1 VQVVI
6 VEVVMVVQME
16 RIVRM
21 VGLDD
26 GRRMVG
32 FDDGRMHHCL
42 HHGGQQHWLDDV
54 VRHTV
59 HHRGAL
65 MGNGGQVVVQWLHMV
80 VVRIV
85 GNLRIVMVVA
95 VQETRT
101 SCRQGAD
108 GE

>member
-6 VEVVMVVQME
+6 VEVVVVVQME

-26 GRRMVG
+26 GG
-32 FDDGRMHHCL
+32 MHHCL
-42 HHGGQQHWLDDV
+42 HHGGQQHRLDDV